1 MTTPTTMTTS
11 MITIATT
18 TMTDVVVAPSLGRLL
33 VGCMLLRTGTI
44 SVAVVAPM
52 VWEWMVSSGK
62 HAVERNQ
69 NVNVMSTF
77 VLFM

>member
-1 MTTPTTMTTS
+1 
-11 MITIATT
+11 
-18 TMTDVVVAPSLGRLL
+18 
-33 VGCMLLRTGTI
+33 MLLRTGTI
-44 SVAVVAPM
+44 PVAVVSPSFGAYLVSCMLLQTGVIPVVVVALM

-77 VLFM
+77 VLFMQQH